1 MIVIITYQ
9 DLLAV
14 GDDEQKRA
22 EFVYDLV
29 SEHKNGDEY
38 KTAVIADKYNARK
51 NVTISEYKNLLYTIT
66 GEVTVDNY
74 SANYK
79 LPSNFL
85 NRFVTQENQYL
96 LGNGVTWNEDSTAK
110 KLGNN
115 FDIRLQKAGRA
126 ALLHG
131 VSFLFWNYDHVE
143 VFKLTEFVPLFDE
156 EDGAMKA
163 GVRFWQIDNLKPL
176 RATLYELDG
185 YTEYI
190 WRTGTDYE
198 ILQPKRGYIAR
209 TRQSVAEGLEIYD
222 YMNYPA
228 FPIVPLWGNPER
240 QSELVGIREGID
252 CYDLIKSGFANDID
266 DASLIYWTIN
276 NAGGM
281 DDVDLVEFV
290 NHMRRVKAAVVS
302 DDGASAE
309 SHTIDVPYASR
320 EAILDRLRS
329 DLYEDYMALDTKN
342 IADGAVTATQI
353 QAAYEP
359 LNEKA
364 DMYEGCIHECLE
376 SLLAIVGI
384 EDNATFTRSAVVNK
398 QEEIQNVINGA
409 EYLSNEY
416 VTKKILTILGDID
429 MADDVLEQIV
439 TENDTMPIM
448 SSNKQREE
456 QEEVTE
462 E

>member
-1 MIVIITYQ
+1 MITYQ
-9 DLLAV
+9 DLVNV
-14 GDDEQKRA
+14 GDGEKERA
-22 EFVYDLV
+22 EFVFNLIF
-29 SEHKNGDEY
+29 EHKNSDAY
-38 KTAVIADKYNARK
+38 NTAIVADKYAARQ
-51 NVTISEYKNLLYTIT
+51 NVTINEYKNLLYTIT
-66 GEVTVDNY
+66 GETTVDNF

-96 LGNGVTWNEDSTAK
+96 LGNGITWGKEDTAER
-110 KLGNN
+110 LGKN
-115 FDIRLQKAGRA
+115 FDIQMQKAGRA
-126 ALLHG
+126 ALLHA
-131 VSFLFWNYDHVE
+131 VSFPFWNYDHVE
-143 VFKLTEFVPLFDE
+143 VFKLTEYCPLYDE

-163 GVRFWQIDNLKPL
+163 GVRFWQIDNFKPL

-190 WRTGTDYE
+190 WKTGTDYE

-209 TRQSVAEGLEIYD
+209 TRQNAVEGLQIYD
-222 YMNYPA
+222 YTNYPT
-228 FPIVPLWGNPER
+228 FPIVPFWGNPER
-240 QSELVGIREGID
+240 QSELIGIREGID

-302 DDGASAE
+302 DDGARAE

-320 EAILDRLRS
+320 EAILERLRS

-353 QAAYEP
+353 EAAYEP

-364 DMYEGCIHECLE
+364 DMYESCIHEFLD
-376 SLLAIVGI
+376 SFLAIVGI
-384 EDNATFTRSAVVNK
+384 DDTATFTRSAVVNR
-398 QEEIQNVINGA
+398 QEEIQNIINSA

-416 VTKKILTILGDID
+416 VTRKILTILGDID
-429 MADDVLEQIV
+429 KANEVLEQIV

-448 SSNKQREE
+448 SQNEQTEE
-456 QEEVTE
+456 QEDVTE